1 MHSVEEI
8 VVSAMDGIEKAYEK
22 KNIDFAVSLRTDKA
36 IEEKQPYMLLNIV
49 EYPNKILRK
58 ISKEVNSFDK
68 NLHRLLDSMYPIM
81 MNTNGIGLAAIQVAH
96 PVRALILNI
105 PDEDGE
111 QPKENLIEIIN
122 PIITH
127 KNGESIYQEGCLSV
141 PHFYEDIKR
150 FETITINYQD
160 RDSNTKILEADG
172 LLSIAIQHEMDHLEG
187 ILFIDKLPYSR
198 RKKFE
203 KEYKRM
209 QKEKKNA

>member
-1 MHSVEEI
+1 M
-8 VVSAMDGIEKAYEK
+8 
-22 KNIDFAVSLRTDKA
+22 R
-36 IEEKQPYMLLNIV
+36 LNIV
-49 EYPNKILRK
+49 EYPDKKLREK
-58 ISKEVNSFDK
+58 SKEVISFDEK
-68 NLHRLLDSMYPIM
+68 LHKLLDAMYPVM

-122 PIITH
+122 PVVI
-127 KNGESIYQEGCLSV
+127 NEDGESVYQEGCLSV

-160 RDSNTKILEADG
+160 RDSNTKTLEVDG
-172 LLSIAIQHEMDHLEG
+172 LLAIAIQHEMDHLEG
-187 ILFIDKLPYSR
+187 ILFIDKLSYSR

-209 QKEKKNA
+209 QKEKKSS